1 MREDSLMAEDGAATK
16 PVSLWRC
23 TDYGQWLVADTCTS
37 LSNSIQD
44 FSLPIIA
51 QSITGS
57 PALATLIDSV
67 IGFVRGALEL
77 PGGLLQDSVD
87 RRRLMTIFGA
97 TGFVIFLTAAAC
109 AHVGVLGYA
118 ALVRC
123 RCAVGHPRRPA
134 WGTSNTMLRGIVPD
148 ELLPKAMGLNSGR
161 DAATDL
167 AGAPIGGAH
176 ELVGVGRGA
185 GRICDC
191 LPRRAACT
199 RRHRGW
205 PSTCS
210 WPWGRWARRLPV
222 KLLCVWRFWPCPYLP
237 SRQATLWSAASR
249 RCWLTR
255 GIWGRP
261 LPAWVSLVWP
271 SALWSAH
278 WPDSVVNGSVARRPR
293 SFSLLRLQCWR
304 CRH

>member
-1 MREDSLMAEDGAATK
+1 MAEDGAATK